1 MRISATK
8 QRVAAPRIY
17 YTYILHVYSIRTE
30 TPKIARDK
38 TEKQKLTLGI
48 DRGIID
54 RAKATGINIS
64 AITEHLLRS
73 ITYDP
78 KGDTTETVVK
88 AYQALFDAMWPLLDK
103 FDTTVEV
110 GRDIDHNAVLKISLV
125 HLSKSV
131 FLTYIP
137 LVGEGRRPSLFP
149 VHEELVSYLY
159 EPNVILQN
167 LILAVSEGAQKN
179 REKVRELDFAL
190 RLVKALSDDRN
201 NQEKNRNANIN

>member
-1 MRISATK
+1 M
-8 QRVAAPRIY
+8 
-17 YTYILHVYSIRTE
+17 LME
-30 TPKIARDK
+30 TPKIAKDK
-38 TEKQKLTLGI
+38 TEKQKITLGL

-54 RAKATGINIS
+54 RAKAAGINIS
-64 AITEHLLRS
+64 AITEHLLRC

-103 FDTTVEV
+103 YDTTVEV
-110 GRDIDHNAVLKISLV
+110 GRDIDHNAVLKIALEPD
-125 HLSKSV
+125 LSKSV

-137 LVGEGRRPSLFP
+137 LAEEGRRPLLFP

-167 LILAVSEGAQKN
+167 LILAVSEDAQKI
-179 REKVRELDFAL
+179 REKVSELDFAL
-190 RLVKALSDDRN
+190 RLVKALSDDKN
-201 NQEKNRNANIN
+201 NQEKDRNANIN

>member
-1 MRISATK
+1 M
-8 QRVAAPRIY
+8 
-17 YTYILHVYSIRTE
+17 E
-30 TPKIARDK
+30 TPKIAKDK

-54 RAKATGINIS
+54 RAKVAGINIS

-103 FDTTVEV
+103 YDTTVEV
-110 GRDIDHNAVLKISLV
+110 GRDIDHNAVLKIFLDPD
-125 HLSKSV
+125 LSKSV
-131 FLTYIP
+131 FLKYIS
-137 LVGEGRRPSLFP
+137 LAGEGRRPSLFP
-149 VHEELVSYLY
+149 LHEELVSYLY

-167 LILAVSEGAQKN
+167 LILAVSEGAKKN

-201 NQEKNRNANIN
+201 NQEKDRNANIN

>member
-1 MRISATK
+1 M
-8 QRVAAPRIY
+8 
-17 YTYILHVYSIRTE
+17 E
-30 TPKIARDK
+30 TLKIAKDK

-48 DRGIID
+48 ERGIID
-54 RAKATGINIS
+54 RAKAAGINIS

-103 FDTTVEV
+103 YDTTVEV
-110 GRDIDHNAVLKISLV
+110 GRDIDHNAVLKIFLDPD
-125 HLSKSV
+125 LSKSV

-137 LVGEGRRPSLFP
+137 LAEEGRRPLLFP

-167 LILAVSEGAQKN
+167 LILAVSEDAQKI
-179 REKVRELDFAL
+179 REKVSELDFAL

-201 NQEKNRNANIN
+201 NQEKDRNANIN

>member
-1 MRISATK
+1 
-8 QRVAAPRIY
+8 VPRIY
-17 YTYILHVYSIRTE
+17 DTYRHVYSIRME
-30 TPKIARDK
+30 TPKIAKDK

-54 RAKATGINIS
+54 RAKAAGINIS

-103 FDTTVEV
+103 YDTTVEV
-110 GRDIDHNAVLKISLV
+110 GRDIDHNAVLKISLEPD
-125 HLSKSV
+125 LSKSV
-131 FLTYIP
+131 FLIHIP
-137 LVGEGRRPSLFP
+137 LAGEGRRPSLYP

-201 NQEKNRNANIN
+201 NQEKDRNANIN

>member
-1 MRISATK
+1 M
-8 QRVAAPRIY
+8 
-17 YTYILHVYSIRTE
+17 
-30 TPKIARDK
+30 
-38 TEKQKLTLGI
+38 
-48 DRGIID
+48 

-78 KGDTTETVVK
+78 KGDTTETVVN

-125 HLSKSV
+125 YLSKSV

-137 LVGEGRRPSLFP
+137 LAGEGRRPSLFP

-201 NQEKNRNANIN
+201 NQEKDRNANIN

>member
-1 MRISATK
+1 M
-8 QRVAAPRIY
+8 
-17 YTYILHVYSIRTE
+17 E

-48 DRGIID
+48 DRVIID
-54 RAKATGINIS
+54 RAKAAGINIS
-64 AITEHLLRS
+64 AITEHLLRC

-78 KGDTTETVVK
+78 KGDTTETVVN

-131 FLTYIP
+131 FLTYIHT
-137 LVGEGRRPSLFP
+137 VGWRGKTT
-149 VHEELVSYLY
+149 VT
-159 EPNVILQN
+159 
-167 LILAVSEGAQKN
+167 
-179 REKVRELDFAL
+179 
-190 RLVKALSDDRN
+190 LSCT
-201 NQEKNRNANIN
+201 